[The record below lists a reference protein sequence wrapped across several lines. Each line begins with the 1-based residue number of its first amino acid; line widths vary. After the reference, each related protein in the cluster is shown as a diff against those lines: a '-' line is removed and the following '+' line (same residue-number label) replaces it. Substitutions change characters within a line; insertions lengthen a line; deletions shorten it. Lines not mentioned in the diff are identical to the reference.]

1 MEPINKE
8 LQEYMLSYL
17 TENRLAV
24 FDKVLDYRTR
34 HMKVVLEN
42 IYQPQNASAVVRT
55 CDIYGVQDLHAI
67 ENGNEFDL
75 NPQVVMGSSKWVDVH
90 HHNSEEDNTRKALLE
105 LKSQGYKIVATSPHA
120 KGHTIH
126 DLPID
131 QKFALCFGTELT
143 GLSDTALELADDFVT
158 IPMFG
163 FTESFNISVSA
174 AICMS
179 HLATR
184 LHNSDI
190 DWQLTNE
197 EREQLLLEWSVKTVV
212 RGDAIR
218 DDFLKKQSQ
227 R

>member
-1 MEPINKE
+1 MEAVNKE
-8 LQEYMLSYL
+8 LQKYMLGYL

-34 HMKVVLEN
+34 HMTVVLEN

-55 CDIYGVQDLHAI
+55 CDIYGVQDLHVI
-67 ENGNEFDL
+67 ENGNDFDL
-75 NPQVVMGSSKWVDVH
+75 NPQVVMGSSKWVDIH
-90 HHNSEEDNTRKALLE
+90 HHNAAKDNTRKTLLE
-105 LKSQGYKIVATSPHA
+105 LKSKGYKIVATSPHA

-143 GLSDTALELADDFVT
+143 GLSDVALDLADDYVT

-184 LHNSDI
+184 LHESPI
-190 DWQLTNE
+190 EWRLTE
-197 EREQLLLEWSVKTVV
+197 SEREQQLLEWAVKTVV
-212 RGDAIR
+212 RGEAIR

-227 R
+227 P